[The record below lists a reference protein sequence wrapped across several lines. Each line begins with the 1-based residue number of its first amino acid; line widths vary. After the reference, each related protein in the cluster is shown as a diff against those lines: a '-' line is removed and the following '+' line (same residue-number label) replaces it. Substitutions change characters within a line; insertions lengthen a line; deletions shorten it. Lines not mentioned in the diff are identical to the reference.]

1 MEGNEITGTKKVKET
16 NKIKGTKEEKRRKV
30 KENEMKFDNI
40 KKKQMRTTEKERM
53 REI

>member
-16 NKIKGTKEEKRRKV
+16 NKIIGTKEEKRRKV

-40 KKKQMRTTEKERM
+40 KKQMRATEKGRM

>member
-16 NKIKGTKEEKRRKV
+16 NKIKGTKEEKRKKV

-40 KKKQMRTTEKERM
+40 KKQTRTTEKGRM